1 MFDTLTVA
9 DERLV
14 FILVGVI
21 ELYQSFLQV
30 SPFDDAGCVVGGMA
44 CPIAVEVLGN
54 FGYDA
59 ACGEDI
65 EVGKDGI
72 VVNLK
77 IFVAD
82 IASAQNGST
91 VVGGKRFVVH
101 PAVKSRKVSNIAECT
116 PFSENKGI
124 KQTDFDIGMI
134 VECKQEIIHAVGVVV
149 VQKQTHTDAA
159 FGRAMNQVEQK
170 LAGDVVVPDIVLQI
184 EGMVGGFNQGGT
196 GDKGFMGIVQQIDMG
211 NIGLGGSRRNT

>member
-1 MFDTLTVA
+1 MHA
-9 DERLV
+9 
-14 FILVGVI
+14 I
-21 ELYQSFLQV
+21 
-30 SPFDDAGCVVGGMA
+30 
-44 CPIAVEVLGN
+44 
-54 FGYDA
+54 
-59 ACGEDI
+59 
-65 EVGKDGI
+65 
-72 VVNLK
+72 
-77 IFVAD
+77 
-82 IASAQNGST
+82 
-91 VVGGKRFVVH
+91 
-101 PAVKSRKVSNIAECT
+101 
-116 PFSENKGI
+116 SENKGI

-134 VECKQEIIHAVGVVV
+134 VECQQEIIHAVGVVV

>member
-1 MFDTLTVA
+1 MFDALTVA

-21 ELYQSFLQV
+21 KLCQSFLQI
-30 SPFDDAGCVVGGMA
+30 SPLDDAGRVVGGVA

-82 IASAQNGST
+82 IASAQMVARLSAVNDLLCIRRLSR
-91 VVGGKRFVVH
+91 GKS
-101 PAVKSRKVSNIAECT
+101 AT
-116 PFSENKGI
+116 
-124 KQTDFDIGMI
+124 
-134 VECKQEIIHAVGVVV
+134 
-149 VQKQTHTDAA
+149 
-159 FGRAMNQVEQK
+159 
-170 LAGDVVVPDIVLQI
+170 
-184 EGMVGGFNQGGT
+184 
-196 GDKGFMGIVQQIDMG
+196 
-211 NIGLGGSRRNT
+211 

>member
-1 MFDTLTVA
+1 MFDALTVA

-21 ELYQSFLQV
+21 ELCQSFLQV
-30 SPFDDAGCVVGGMA
+30 SPFDDAGRVIGGVA

-54 FGYDA
+54 FGYYA

-65 EVGKDGI
+65 EVGKDSI

-82 IASAQNGST
+82 IASAQNGGT
-91 VVGGKRFVVH
+91 IVGGKRFVVH
-101 PAVKSRKVSNIAECT
+101 SAVESRKVGNVAECT

-134 VECKQEIIHAVGVVV
+134 VECQQEIIHAVGVVV

-196 GDKGFMGIVQQIDMG
+196 CDKGFIGIVQQIDMG
-211 NIGLGGSRRNT
+211 NIGLGGCRRNA